1 MKEKT
6 DKKKATETTPATFD
20 RIVEQKLEPPIVID
34 GPTAGGQTQKIKRP
48 RKSKPKKRI
57 VESLNQSEHREEILN
72 QQRRR
77 SKIFKFYFFNDYKIY
92 FIFF

>member
-6 DKKKATETTPATFD
+6 DKKKATETPPASFD

-77 SKIFKFYFFNDYKIY
+77 SKIFFNLFFYN
-92 FIFF
+92 

>member
-6 DKKKATETTPATFD
+6 DKKKAKESTEHATQATFE

-57 VESLNQSEHREEILN
+57 VESLNQSEQREEILN

-77 SKIFKFYFFNDYKIY
+77 SKILDFSFFL
-92 FIFF
+92 